1 MKIVI
6 NDLQDKIVLTQEQL
20 DKINEVLEKSAESYE
35 ISPNS
40 EISLVFV
47 DDNFIKKLNHEY
59 RNKNT
64 ATDVLSFTMKRD
76 DDEPEIKGG
85 PDDDELL
92 LGDIVV
98 SLETAKRQAE
108 EYNHDLLREVTF
120 LTIHGMLHILGY
132 DHETEEE
139 RTQMREE
146 EEYLLS
152 ICNITR

>member
-6 NDLQDKIVLTQEQL
+6 NDLQNKIILAQEQL

-47 DDNFIKKLNHEY
+47 DDDFIKKLNDEY
-59 RNKNT
+59 RNKNMP
-64 ATDVLSFTMKRD
+64 TDVLSFTMKRSSE
-76 DDEPEIKGG
+76 EPEIIGA

-92 LGDIVV
+92 GDIVI

-108 EYNHDLLREVTF
+108 EYNHDLLREVSF
-120 LTIHGMLHILGY
+120 LTIHGMLHVLGY

-139 RTQMREE
+139 RTEMRKE

-152 ICNITR
+152 LCNITR